1 MYPLGRTGGRRSINI
16 WPGFVDA
23 LATLLLVV
31 IFVLMVFMIAQYFL
45 SVALSGR
52 DLALQQLR
60 EEVSSLADLLSLERA
75 DNAELR
81 INVAQL
87 SAELQTSIEARDAL
101 SNQLATLSDERE
113 SLLSQ
118 IAGLMTERDDLSG
131 RVSELDD
138 ERASLA
144 AQLAALVGRV
154 EAAEENEAEAARLAA
169 ELAEAYRAI
178 DADKEKVETLIVE
191 IAILESL
198 RDEVTAKLLAAEQ
211 SLEEQRNLSDEQK
224 AKLAAVEELAADR
237 DERLR
242 QLRLRL
248 SRAEKGALSAQ
259 AKAATQSK
267 LSEEAQRKVDLLNR
281 QIASLREQLARL
293 NSILDATDV
302 QNEEQQVQ
310 IADLG
315 RRLNIALASKVQE
328 LARYRSEFFGR
339 LRQVLGEHPDI
350 QIVGDR
356 FVFQSEVL
364 FETGSAELGAE
375 GQTQMARLAR
385 TLLDISRDIP
395 AELDWVLRVDGHT
408 DNRPIRTT
416 QFPSNWEL
424 SSARAISVVKFL
436 IGQELPPNRVAATGF
451 GEFQPIDAGN
461 DEIAYRRNR
470 RIELKLTQR

>member
-1 MYPLGRTGGRRSINI
+1 MYALGRTGGRRSINI

-45 SVALSGR
+45 TVALSGR

-60 EEVSSLADLLSLERA
+60 EEVSSLASLLSLERA

-118 IAGLMTERDDLSG
+118 IAGLMSERDDLNS

-154 EAAEENEAEAARLAA
+154 EAAEEKEAEAARLAA
-169 ELAEAYRAI
+169 ELAEAYKAI
-178 DADKEKVETLIVE
+178 DADREKVETLIAE

-211 SLEEQRNLSDEQK
+211 ALEEQRDLSDDQK
-224 AKLAAVEELAADR
+224 AKLLAAQELAAER
-237 DERLR
+237 DKRLS
-242 QLRLRL
+242 QLDLRLTQ
-248 SRAEKGALSAQ
+248 AEESAVSAQ
-259 AKAATQSK
+259 ERAAAQTK

-293 NSILDATDV
+293 NDILDATDA
-302 QNEEQQVQ
+302 QNKEQQVQ

-385 TLLDISRDIP
+385 TLLDISHDIP

-436 IGQELPPNRVAATGF
+436 IGQGLPPNRVAATGF
-451 GEFQPIDAGN
+451 GEFQPIDTDE